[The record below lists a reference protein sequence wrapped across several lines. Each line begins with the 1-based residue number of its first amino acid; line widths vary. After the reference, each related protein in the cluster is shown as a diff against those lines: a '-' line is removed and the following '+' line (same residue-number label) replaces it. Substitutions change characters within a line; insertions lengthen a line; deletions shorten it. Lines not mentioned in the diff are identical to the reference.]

1 MLANIGDK
9 AAPFALEVAG
19 DFSLPPS
26 SFVLRPSPEAAP
38 SASVRCRIIDE
49 TRTWAEVPLPA
60 ALPPHSV
67 MLVEVC

>member
-1 MLANIGDK
+1 MLANIGDV

-19 DFSLPPS
+19 DSKRTTASL
-26 SFVLRPSPEAAP
+26 
-38 SASVRCRIIDE
+38 CRITDE
-49 TRTWAEVPLPA
+49 TRTWEEVPLPA